1 MMKQAEALHRA
12 TSGESVANFN
22 AILKGFADRGLSIDE
37 IKPRENVFT
46 FDAWKALG
54 RYVKK
59 GEKGVQILT
68 FIERTDKKTGAKSR
82 RPWRTTVFHISQTES
97 IN

>member
-1 MMKQAEALHRA
+1 MIKQAEALNRA
-12 TSGESVANFN
+12 QTGESLANFN
-22 AILKGFADRGLSIDE
+22 AILKGFADRGLPMDE

-54 RYVKK
+54 RVVKR
-59 GEKGVQILT
+59 GEKGIQIVT
-68 FIERTDKKTGAKSR
+68 IIEKTDANGAKSR
-82 RPWRTTVFHISQTES
+82 RPWRTTVFHISQTEA

>member
-22 AILKGFADRGLSIDE
+22 AILKGFTDRGLSMDE

-68 FIERTDKKTGAKSR
+68 FIERTDKNGAKSR